1 MPNLNKIKRIA
12 KHNRL
17 KIIILIVAV
26 ICTTF
31 FITKKNQ
38 NAKTITSQP
47 QQAAIQTNNLPG
59 KVKPNQNVQN
69 LLDTQVQNQS
79 PTYAIFIKNLKTGDS
94 YQINQNLKIP
104 SASLYKLAVM
114 YAAYDLLQKGQIQ
127 KDQEIADGLMVES
140 ALELMITV
148 SDNNSALKL
157 AEKIGWTNINSF
169 IKSQSID
176 GFNLQ
181 VKDYPQTTAK
191 AVADL
196 LERIYT
202 KTAVSQNASE
212 EMLNLLLK
220 QQINDRI
227 PKYLPL
233 DVKVAHKTGE
243 LDNLRHDAGIIFG
256 KNSDYIFVFLTDT
269 PISQDGAENIAKLS
283 KTMFEALENPQSLK

>member
-1 MPNLNKIKRIA
+1 VPNLNKIRRIA

-17 KIIILIVAV
+17 KIIILLVTV

-31 FITKKNQ
+31 FITKKDQ
-38 NAKTITSQP
+38 NDKTIVSQP
-47 QQAAIQTNNLPG
+47 QQETIQTNDLPS

-79 PTYAIFIKNLKTGDS
+79 PTYAIFIKNLKTGSS
-94 YQINQNLKIP
+94 YQINQDLKIP

-114 YAAYDLLQKGQIQ
+114 YTAYDLLQKGQIQ
-127 KDQEIADGLMVES
+127 KDQEIADGLTVES

-169 IKSQSID
+169 IKNQGIN
-176 GFNLQ
+176 GFNLL

-202 KTAVSQNASE
+202 KTAVSQIASE

-233 DVKVAHKTGE
+233 DVKIAHKTGE
-243 LDNLRHDAGIIFG
+243 VDNLRHDAGIIFG
-256 KNSDYIFVFLTDT
+256 KNSDYIFAFLTDT
-269 PISQDGAENIAKLS
+269 PIPQDGAENIAKLS
-283 KTMFEALENPQSLK
+283 KTMFEVLENPQSLK